1 MQTEWLPIVDETD
14 QVIGQKTRQQIHQL
28 QLRHRAVHILVFNS
42 QGQIFLQKRSM
53 QKDLNKGLWDTSAAG
68 HVDPGETYLQ
78 AARRELQEELG
89 IDAELQF
96 LFKLDASEQTGMEF
110 IEVYRC
116 VHDGP
121 FDLNPQEIDDG
132 VWMTPDALQE
142 QLTHQTLPV
151 TETFK
156 LIWQQYQKQT

>member
-78 AARRELQEELG
+78 TARRELQEELG

-116 VHDGP
+116 VHEGP

>member
-78 AARRELQEELG
+78 TARRELQEELG

-116 VHDGP
+116 VHEGP

-142 QLTHQTLPV
+142 QLTHETLPV

>member
-68 HVDPGETYLQ
+68 HVDPGESYLQ
-78 AARRELQEELG
+78 TAQRELQEELG

-116 VHDGP
+116 VHEGP

>member
-78 AARRELQEELG
+78 TARRELQEELG

>member
-116 VHDGP
+116 VHEGP

>member
-1 MQTEWLPIVDETD
+1 MEGVQE
-14 QVIGQKTRQQIHQL
+14 HQ
-28 QLRHRAVHILVFNS
+28 
-42 QGQIFLQKRSM
+42 
-53 QKDLNKGLWDTSAAG
+53 
-68 HVDPGETYLQ
+68 
-78 AARRELQEELG
+78 G

-110 IEVYRC
+110 IEVYQC
-116 VHDGP
+116 VHEGT

-132 VWMTPDALQE
+132 MWMTPDALQE

>member
-78 AARRELQEELG
+78 TARRELQEELG

-116 VHDGP
+116 VHEGP

-132 VWMTPDALQE
+132 VWMTPDALRE